1 MPFLNA
7 ASVFFT
13 IDVSTNQASAL
24 IKLAIKDKMAATIIT
39 EMDEPLKS
47 ETIIIQRPF
56 CS

>member
-13 IDVSTNQASAL
+13 IDVSTNQASAHN
-24 IKLAIKDKMAATIIT
+24 KTGDKMAAT
-39 EMDEPLKS
+39 MDEPLKS
-47 ETIIIQRPF
+47 ETIIIQRPV